1 MQNVIQKNK
10 NKNVDNC
17 QPIIIHESFP
27 AYFQWGPYYPFP
39 AVNLVAVV
47 ENIESRRPFFCLPQA
62 TLTKKE
68 LFFSNYNP
76 TFPII
81 DS

>member
-1 MQNVIQKNK
+1 M
-10 NKNVDNC
+10 
-17 QPIIIHESFP
+17 SS
-27 AYFQWGPYYPFP
+27 YYPFP

-68 LFFSNYNP
+68 LFVSNYNP

>member
-1 MQNVIQKNK
+1 
-10 NKNVDNC
+10 
-17 QPIIIHESFP
+17 
-27 AYFQWGPYYPFP
+27 
-39 AVNLVAVV
+39 VNLVAVV

-81 DS
+81 DSCHAKCHTKKQKQKC

>member
-1 MQNVIQKNK
+1 MHDKINK
-10 NKNVDNC
+10 
-17 QPIIIHESFP
+17 ISS
-27 AYFQWGPYYPFP
+27 YYPFP